1 MGLITLEGSVY
12 AGNHGGISSDPVI
25 AAIRAA
31 REDKKLK
38 AVVIR
43 INSGGGSYVGSD
55 EIAREIKK
63 LAETKKV
70 VVSMSSKCPYPSLTI
85 DTNWFMY

>member
-1 MGLITLEGSVY
+1 M
-12 AGNHGGISSDPVI
+12 AGNHGGISSDPVV

-43 INSGGGSYVGSD
+43 INSGGGSYVASD
-55 EIAREIKK
+55 EIAREVKK

-70 VVSMSSKCPYPSLTI
+70 VISMSSKALSI
-85 DTNWFMY
+85 IHEWF

>member
-1 MGLITLEGSVY
+1 VGLITLDGNVY
-12 AGNHGGISSDPVI
+12 SGNNGGISSDPVV

-55 EIAREIKK
+55 LIAREVKK

-70 VVSMSSKCPYPSLTI
+70 VISMSSKFNVRKNN
-85 DTNWFMY
+85 TN